1 MTKLIVFDFDGTL
14 ADTRALTIEIFQ
26 EISKKHNYPVLSH
39 DEIEAMRKLPIRK
52 RLKIVKVPLRKVPGL
67 MKEGLVMMKTRIKD
81 SQLYTGIQD
90 LLKAFYGEIP
100 MVILSSNQ
108 TENIHTFLKAH
119 QISELDD
126 VIGSAKLFGKER
138 PLKKLLKA
146 YKIAPEEMLYV
157 GDEIRDIVSCQN
169 VGVPIAAV
177 TWGFDSAKV
186 LKEHHPT
193 YLCETPEALRS
204 TIQTLI
210 KKDAS

>member
-14 ADTRALTIEIFQ
+14 ADTRALTVEIFQ
-26 EISKKHNYPVLSH
+26 EISKKHDYPVLSH

-67 MKEGLVMMKTRIKD
+67 MKEGLEMMKERIQN
-81 SQLYTGIQD
+81 SQLFDGIQE
-90 LLKAFYGEIP
+90 LLEAFHGKIP

-108 TENIHTFLKAH
+108 ADNIHTFLAVN
-119 QISELDD
+119 QITQLDD

-146 YKIAPEEMLYV
+146 YQIAPEEMLYV

-169 VGVPIAAV
+169 VGIPIAAV
-177 TWGFDSAKV
+177 TWGFDSTKA
-186 LKEHHPT
+186 LKAHNPT
-193 YLCETPEALRS
+193 YLCETPEALHT

-210 KKDAS
+210 KKDA